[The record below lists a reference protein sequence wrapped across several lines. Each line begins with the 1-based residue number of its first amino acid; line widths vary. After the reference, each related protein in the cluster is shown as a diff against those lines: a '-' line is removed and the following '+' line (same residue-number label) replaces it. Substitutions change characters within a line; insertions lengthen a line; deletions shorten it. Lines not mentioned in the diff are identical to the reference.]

1 MKGVLEYIRVEMR
14 EEIMRM
20 KKGDDGLEEM
30 MKRLE
35 IKEEEMDGLVMLV
48 NKKESYLKQ
57 QLDEDVKQIEEDKS
71 CLNKLNVD
79 KQEEM
84 VGDD

>member
-1 MKGVLEYIRVEMR
+1 MER
-14 EEIMRM
+14 
-20 KKGDDGLEEM
+20 KKKVDEGLEEM

-35 IKEEEMDGLVMLV
+35 IKEEEMDELVMLV

-57 QLDEDVKQIEEDKS
+57 QLDQDVKQTEEQKL
-71 CLNKLNVD
+71 CLEKHNYE

-84 VGDD
+84 VGDPELTKERV

>member
-1 MKGVLEYIRVEMR
+1 
-14 EEIMRM
+14 
-20 KKGDDGLEEM
+20 
-30 MKRLE
+30 
-35 IKEEEMDGLVMLV
+35 MDGLVMLV

-79 KQEEM
+79 KQEEI

>member
-1 MKGVLEYIRVEMR
+1 MKGVLECIRVEERDEMKTQKKV
-14 EEIMRM
+14 EER
-20 KKGDDGLEEM
+20 LEDM
-30 MKRLE
+30 MKILE
-35 IKEEEMDGLVMLV
+35 KKEEEMDVLFTIVST
-48 NKKESYLKQ
+48 KESYLKQ